1 MSDCSCNKFKVEQLN
16 VNLEEKDGFLFFNN
30 CWNDASC
37 RFKFKKDPLDDI
49 SFLKNLSFPEELSAI
64 YHKDEQLYEFIFAP
78 LNNDFTRK
86 FNYIYD
92 GKKFELFYTTPTSK
106 FEKLACNFQI
116 GDTEDISDRA
126 FSLMRYLRYYKKRGY
141 IKQELYPINF
151 FIKGNFNEMTYSE
164 HIEFFKQV
172 NFLMTYYDRKS
183 PFILINNSIDADPSR
198 IKTPCKMNKYDFP
211 TILNSKKYDS
221 TLIDLLEAARTTTS
235 IRLKYIFYY
244 QVIEYCSYYY
254 IENEL
259 KRRVENIIR
268 TPDILNSNSYSQ
280 SIIELFSDYLKNKPD
295 SQRMNK
301 LLCDFC
307 EYDDIKD
314 EILTNEDF
322 FTEDTIFE
330 GGLKINKIFNKK
342 EDINNPPNGIIDL
355 IRKNIDTIR
364 NVLVHSRE
372 SRENTLI
379 VPTQTNNVRLMPYL
393 YLLRRIAEVIVI
405 KYVP

>member
-37 RFKFKKDPLDDI
+37 IFKFKNDPLDDI

-78 LNNDFTRK
+78 LSNDFSRK
-86 FNYIYD
+86 FNYIYE
-92 GKKFELFYTTPTSK
+92 GKSFELFYSTPTSIFK
-106 FEKLACNFQI
+106 KLATNFQL

-126 FSLMRYLRYYKKRGY
+126 FALMRYSHYYKKDCL
-141 IKQELYPINF
+141 KQGLFPINF
-151 FIKGNFNEMTYSE
+151 FIKGNFNEMKYSE
-164 HIEFFKQV
+164 HIDFFKQV
-172 NFLMTYYDRKS
+172 NFLMSYYDRKS
-183 PFILINNSIDADPSR
+183 PYIIINNSLDADPSKV
-198 IKTPCKMNKYDFP
+198 KTPCKMNTYDFP
-211 TILNSKKYDS
+211 TMLNSKKYDS
-221 TLIDLLEAARTTTS
+221 TLIDLLEAARSATS
-235 IRLKYIFYY
+235 IRLKYIFYF

-330 GGLKINKIFNKK
+330 GGLKIKKIFNKK
-342 EDINNPPNGIIDL
+342 EDINNPPNGIIEL